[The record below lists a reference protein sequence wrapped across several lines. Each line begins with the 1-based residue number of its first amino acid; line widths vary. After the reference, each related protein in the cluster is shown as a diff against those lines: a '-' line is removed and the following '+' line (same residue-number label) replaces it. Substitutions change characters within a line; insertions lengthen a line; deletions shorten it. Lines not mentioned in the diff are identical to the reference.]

1 MDLLEKIVAE
11 ALALGWVDW
20 TVTITA
26 LVYVVLAAR
35 ENPWCWVWGI
45 VSCGLWAYASFA
57 FYSLYLDAL
66 LQLFYVGMGFVGLYY
81 WRAGRGQAE
90 APILR
95 RPLRQHLVWLAGGS
109 LLALAFG
116 YFFDAYTPAAATYLD
131 AFVTVFAML
140 ATWLMTRKILE
151 NWLYWIIIDAASVY
165 LFASRGAWLLSAVM
179 VVYTGIAVMA
189 YLGWRKRVLIGLEP
203 EK

>member
-1 MDLLEKIVAE
+1 M
-11 ALALGWVDW
+11 
-20 TVTITA
+20 
-26 LVYVVLAAR
+26 
-35 ENPWCWVWGI
+35 
-45 VSCGLWAYASFA
+45 
-57 FYSLYLDAL
+57 
-66 LQLFYVGMGFVGLYY
+66 
-81 WRAGRGQAE
+81 
-90 APILR
+90 
-95 RPLRQHLVWLAGGS
+95 
-109 LLALAFG
+109 LALAFG